1 MRPLRVSQAQHV
13 EKKKEKKRLNK
24 QTNKNPG
31 GQAFPLEFVD
41 KVKET
46 NSLKICEYAM
56 PKVSPLPRI
65 YKPLNLVSFSSTHIS
80 EVNQGSL
87 GQVVDSGFFASQN

>member
-1 MRPLRVSQAQHV
+1 
-13 EKKKEKKRLNK
+13 
-24 QTNKNPG
+24 
-31 GQAFPLEFVD
+31 
-41 KVKET
+41 
-46 NSLKICEYAM
+46 M

-87 GQVVDSGFFASQN
+87 GQVVDSGFFASQNWNWTFQMFAGFRIPLVEFQITKPRIPNFTYA

>member
-13 EKKKEKKRLNK
+13 EKKREKKRLNK

-31 GQAFPLEFVD
+31 WQAFPLEFVD
-41 KVKET
+41 KVEET
-46 NSLKICEYAM
+46 NSLKISEYAM

-80 EVNQGSL
+80 EVNQGGL